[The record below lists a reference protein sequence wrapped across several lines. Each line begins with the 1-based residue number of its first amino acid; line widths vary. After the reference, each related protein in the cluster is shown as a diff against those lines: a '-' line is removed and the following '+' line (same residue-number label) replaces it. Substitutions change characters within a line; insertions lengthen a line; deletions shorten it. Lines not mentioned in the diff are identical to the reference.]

1 MVIKTEI
8 TKEVFESYVPAAKM
22 PERNSSVFT
31 RLETAFERAYDGLV
45 RSYIGQTYVDSLETE
60 EKSKENVKAL
70 VCIIAFIQSA
80 RSLDLVL
87 TSTGFGIVRT
97 DSTAPASQERV
108 DALLR
113 QMRLEQYE
121 RIEVLIKDLIAK
133 EGWGAT
139 SQASRNISTL
149 FWGISQ
155 MQSLTW
161 LEYSA
166 DKWLWCIGQ
175 TIEADRWIRKTIGD
189 EYANE
194 LVSGTRNGNLNATD
208 ASAADIALR
217 IMGTLIGNAETNT
230 PPHKSL
236 FDELIRFVEDHAED
250 IPTYKN
256 SKIYQARHHEGFKN
270 QQEDSTYFFM

>member
-31 RLETAFERAYDGLV
+31 RLEMAFERAYDGLV
-45 RSYIGQTYVDSLETE
+45 RSYIGQTYVDSLEAE

-155 MQSLTW
+155 IQSLTW

-189 EYANE
+189 EYTNE
-194 LVSGTRNGNLNATD
+194 LVAGTRNGNLNATD

-217 IMGTLIGNAETNT
+217 IMGTLIGNAEANT

>member
-31 RLETAFERAYDGLV
+31 RLETAFERAYDSLV
-45 RSYIGQTYVDSLETE
+45 RSYIGQTYVDSLEAE

-155 MQSLTW
+155 MHRLTW
-161 LEYSA
+161 LENSA
-166 DKWLWCIGQ
+166 DKWLWCVGQ

-189 EYANE
+189 EYTNE
-194 LVSGTRNGNLNATD
+194 LVAGTRNGNLNATD

-217 IMGTLIGNAETNT
+217 IMGTLISNAEANT

>member
-45 RSYIGQTYVDSLETE
+45 RSYIGQTYVDSLEAE

-139 SQASRNISTL
+139 PQASRNISTL

-189 EYANE
+189 EYTNE
-194 LVSGTRNGNLNATD
+194 LVAGTRNGNLNATD

-217 IMGTLIGNAETNT
+217 IMGTLIGNAEANT

>member
-8 TKEVFESYVPAAKM
+8 TKEVFESFVPAAKM

-31 RLETAFERAYDGLV
+31 RLEMAFERAYDGLV

-70 VCIIAFIQSA
+70 VCILAFIQSA

-189 EYANE
+189 EYTNE
-194 LVSGTRNGNLNATD
+194 LVAGTRNGNLNATD

-217 IMGTLIGNAETNT
+217 IMGTLIGNAEANT

>member
-45 RSYIGQTYVDSLETE
+45 RSYIGQTYVDSLEAE

-121 RIEVLIKDLIAK
+121 RIEELIKDLIAK

-161 LEYSA
+161 LENSA

-189 EYANE
+189 EYTNE
-194 LVSGTRNGNLNATD
+194 LVAGTRNGNLNATD

-217 IMGTLIGNAETNT
+217 IMGTLIGNAEANI
-230 PPHKSL
+230 PPRYSL

-256 SKIYQARHHEGFKN
+256 SKIYHARHHEGFKN